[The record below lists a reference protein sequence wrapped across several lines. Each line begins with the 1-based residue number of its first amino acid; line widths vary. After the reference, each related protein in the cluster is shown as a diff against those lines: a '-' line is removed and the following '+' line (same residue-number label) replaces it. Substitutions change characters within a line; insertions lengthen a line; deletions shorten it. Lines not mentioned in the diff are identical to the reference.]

1 MAVKRT
7 LQLCLALASLSWPL
21 YTLALDVTHADAQ
34 YVNEKFRLDLTVVV
48 NAPLAQ
54 VETVLRDY
62 ARYPALDERIVEA
75 KVLERVSDSRVLLFT
90 KLRACSGVFCRTVNR
105 VEQVDERFGELTAQV
120 LPDRSD
126 MLAGTTHTVLTA
138 EGSRTRI
145 AYMTELSPNFW
156 VPSIFGRSLM
166 LRTLREASIELFR
179 NVEKQAAQ

>member
-1 MAVKRT
+1 VAVKRT
-7 LQLCLALASLSWPL
+7 LRLCVALASLSWPL
-21 YTLALDVTHADAQ
+21 CSLALDVTHAEAQ
-34 YVNEKFRLDLTVVV
+34 FVEDKFRLDLTVIV

-105 VEQVDERFGELTAQV
+105 VEQVDETSGELIAQV
-120 LPDRSD
+120 LPERSD

-138 EGSRTRI
+138 EGNGTRVTYVTQL
-145 AYMTELSPNFW
+145 APNFW
-156 VPSIFGRSLM
+156 VPSFIGRPLM

-179 NVEKQAAQ
+179 NVERQAAQ

>member
-1 MAVKRT
+1 VAVKRT
-7 LQLCLALASLSWPL
+7 LRLCVALASLSWPL
-21 YTLALDVTHADAQ
+21 SSLALDVTHAEAH
-34 YVNEKFRLDLTVVV
+34 YVEDKFRLDLTVIV

-105 VEQVDERFGELTAQV
+105 VEQVDETSGELIAQV
-120 LPDRSD
+120 LPERSD

-138 EGSRTRI
+138 EGTRTRVTYVTQL
-145 AYMTELSPNFW
+145 APNFW
-156 VPSIFGRSLM
+156 VPSFIGRPLM

-179 NVEKQAAQ
+179 NVERQATQ